1 MVETGTVAR
10 ATAARFQQGDTNL
23 AGNPT
28 KASPRNP
35 VREKDSAGWD
45 QAVSTK
51 KYTTET
57 LAVLQRGH
65 YLNTSEQCLATL
77 RQLPFMYTGRGV
89 AHSRDDMCATPG
101 PLPRLQGKT
110 GL

>member
-35 VREKDSAGWD
+35 VHEKDSAGWD

-89 AHSRDDMCATPG
+89 A
-101 PLPRLQGKT
+101 
-110 GL
+110 

>member
-45 QAVSTK
+45 QAVSPK
-51 KYTTET
+51 KHTTET
-57 LAVLQRGH
+57 LA
-65 YLNTSEQCLATL
+65 TA
-77 RQLPFMYTGRGV
+77 
-89 AHSRDDMCATPG
+89 AW
-101 PLPRLQGKT
+101 PLP
-110 GL
+110 